1 MKRLT
6 ALLLA
11 MIVAFGLTPP
21 ALAQALPEAGS
32 AGVGERF
39 PVETRQDFMGA
50 RGSSRFPEPFDTV
63 IIKDGVFTI
72 TSLDVTI
79 QMQVPFGWIGL
90 TQDIMQQMMDYAM
103 MADPLATL
111 NYLIDNR
118 ISLLAV
124 EPETSANL
132 LAFVVADG
140 FSAIVGDLDDEML
153 EGVQAA
159 YGGEAL
165 TIGDRNYI
173 SVVEAG
179 SLIFLTFYQGVR
191 VGFELLM
198 AGDAPTADETELLTE
213 FVGAVAFL

>member
-1 MKRLT
+1 MISNT
-6 ALLLA
+6 TPVLA
-11 MIVAFGLTPP
+11 VDEKNLI
-21 ALAQALPEAGS
+21 
-32 AGVGERF
+32 
-39 PVETRQDFMGA
+39 PVSDHL
-50 RGSSRFPEPFDTV
+50 
-63 IIKDGVFTI
+63 K
-72 TSLDVTI
+72 
-79 QMQVPFGWIGL
+79 
-90 TQDIMQQMMDYAM
+90 QMMDYAM

-198 AGDAPTADETELLTE
+198 AGEAPTADETELLTE

>member
-11 MIVAFGLTPP
+11 MIAAFGLAAP
-21 ALAQALPEAGS
+21 ALAEPLPEAGS

-39 PVETRQDFMGA
+39 PVEVRQDFAGA

-79 QMQVPFGWIGL
+79 QLQVPFGWIGL

-103 MADPLATL
+103 MTDPMGTL

-132 LAFVVADG
+132 LAFMVADG
-140 FSAIVGDLDDEML
+140 LSAIVGDLDDEMI
-153 EGVQAA
+153 GSVQAA

-173 SVVEAG
+173 SVVDAG

-191 VGFELLM
+191 VGFELFM
-198 AGDAPTADETELLTE
+198 AGDAPTEDEIDLLTE
-213 FVGAVAFL
+213 FVGAVAYM

>member
-1 MKRLT
+1 
-6 ALLLA
+6 
-11 MIVAFGLTPP
+11 
-21 ALAQALPEAGS
+21 
-32 AGVGERF
+32 
-39 PVETRQDFMGA
+39 
-50 RGSSRFPEPFDTV
+50 
-63 IIKDGVFTI
+63 
-72 TSLDVTI
+72 
-79 QMQVPFGWIGL
+79 
-90 TQDIMQQMMDYAM
+90 MQQMMDYAM

-153 EGVQAA
+153 ESVQAA

-198 AGDAPTADETELLTE
+198 AGEAPTADETELLTE

>member
-1 MKRLT
+1 
-6 ALLLA
+6 
-11 MIVAFGLTPP
+11 
-21 ALAQALPEAGS
+21 
-32 AGVGERF
+32 
-39 PVETRQDFMGA
+39 
-50 RGSSRFPEPFDTV
+50 
-63 IIKDGVFTI
+63 
-72 TSLDVTI
+72 
-79 QMQVPFGWIGL
+79 
-90 TQDIMQQMMDYAM
+90 MQQMMDYAM

-153 EGVQAA
+153 ESVQAA

>member
-1 MKRLT
+1 MKNWTLRQRIL
-6 ALLLA
+6 ASFAVVIAIMLL
-11 MIVAFGLTPP
+11 MV
-21 ALAQALPEAGS
+21 
-32 AGVGERF
+32 
-39 PVETRQDFMGA
+39 
-50 RGSSRFPEPFDTV
+50 
-63 IIKDGVFTI
+63 VF
-72 TSLDVTI
+72 SYV
-79 QMQVPFGWIGL
+79 
-90 TQDIMQQMMDYAM
+90 
-103 MADPLATL
+103 
-111 NYLIDNR
+111 
-118 ISLLAV
+118 SLLAV

-153 EGVQAA
+153 ESVQAA

-198 AGDAPTADETELLTE
+198 AGEAPTADETELLTE